1 MYSLGPAGEPINA
14 SQQVGLALAEW
25 QGTNK
30 VEMYSIKMCVRRRK
44 WNERCGSVALYLGSL
59 ALGTGSGPL
68 ADVQIDARPYIPG
81 NDEFLGCSDSRV
93 RELMQRVEND
103 AAETLR
109 HERAR
114 VAS

>member
-1 MYSLGPAGEPINA
+1 MD
-14 SQQVGLALAEW
+14 
-25 QGTNK
+25 
-30 VEMYSIKMCVRRRK
+30 VR
-44 WNERCGSVALYLGSL
+44 
-59 ALGTGSGPL
+59 
-68 ADVQIDARPYIPG
+68 IDARPYIPG
-81 NDEFLGCSDSRV
+81 RDEFLGCSDSRV